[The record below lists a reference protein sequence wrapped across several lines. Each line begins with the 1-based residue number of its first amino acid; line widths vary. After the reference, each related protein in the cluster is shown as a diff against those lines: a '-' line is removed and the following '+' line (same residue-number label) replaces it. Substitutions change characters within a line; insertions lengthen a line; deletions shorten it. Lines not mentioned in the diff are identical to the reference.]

1 MTLLMTASFLVC
13 FFMGIPLALV
23 MGITGIV
30 VLIAMGVPLELV
42 AQRMFTG
49 IDSFP
54 LMAVPFF
61 ILAGDLMNRGGTTI
75 RIIGFAN
82 SLVGHIR
89 GGLAHACVV
98 ANMIFA
104 GISGSSVADASAIG
118 SIMIPSMEKNGYD
131 LDFSAALNSVAA
143 TIGPIIPPSIIMVIY
158 GVSVNVS
165 VGGLFA
171 AGFVPG
177 ILMGLALMIVVSR
190 ISKKRNYTMSEGF
203 SGKKV
208 AVEFKSSIWALLAPV
223 IILGGIL
230 GGIFT
235 PTEAAAV
242 AVIYSFFVGKFIF
255 REIAWKDLPG
265 ILFQSGIT
273 TGAILLI
280 ISLANVFAWVIAA
293 NQIPVK
299 LSALFLSATSNPYVF
314 LLIVNILLLIVGMF
328 METGAA
334 IILLAPILAPIAV
347 KLGVHPLHFGFMM
360 VLNLAIGM
368 ATPPVGVCLFVSCGI
383 TGLSLE
389 KVSAAT
395 IKFIFTLLGVL
406 LLVTYVAPI
415 SLFLPKLL
423 GFIR

>member
-1 MTLLMTASFLVC
+1 MIALMTITFVVC
-13 FFMGIPLALV
+13 FVMGIPLALV
-23 MGITGIV
+23 MGITGFSVI
-30 VLIAMGVPLELV
+30 LAMGVPLQLV

-61 ILAGDLMNRGGTTI
+61 ILAGDLMNRGGTTV

-89 GGLAHACVV
+89 GGLAHACIV

-104 GISGSSVADASAIG
+104 GISGSAVADASAIG

-131 LDFSAALNSVAA
+131 LDFSAALNSAAA

-171 AGFVPG
+171 AGFIPG
-177 ILMGLALMIVVSR
+177 IMLGLAMMIVVSR
-190 ISKKRNYTMSEGF
+190 VSRKKNYAMSEGF
-203 SGKKV
+203 SGARVRK
-208 AVEFKSSIWALLAPV
+208 ELKSSVWALMAPV

-230 GGIFT
+230 GGVFT

-242 AVIYSFFVGKFIF
+242 AVIYSFFVGKFVF
-255 REIAWKDLPG
+255 REITWKDLPG

-299 LSALFLSATSNPYVF
+299 LSSMFLSATSNPYVF

-334 IILLAPILAPIAV
+334 IILLAPILAPIATQ
-347 KLGVHPLHFGFMM
+347 LGVHPLHFGFMM

-389 KVSAAT
+389 KVSAAVMR
-395 IKFIFTLLGVL
+395 FVL
-406 LLVTYVAPI
+406 AEIAILTLVTYVAPI
-415 SLFLPKLL
+415 SLFLPRLL

>member
-1 MTLLMTASFLVC
+1 MTVLMTGVFLLC
-13 FFMGIPLALV
+13 FIIGIPLALV
-23 MGITGIV
+23 LGMTGMAVIF
-30 VLIAMGVPLELV
+30 AMGVPMQLV
-42 AQRMFTG
+42 AQRMFAG

-61 ILAGDLMNRGGTTI
+61 ILAGDLMNRGGTTA
-75 RIIGFAN
+75 RIIAFAD

-89 GGLAHACVV
+89 GGLAHANVL
-98 ANMIFA
+98 ASMIFA
-104 GISGSSVADASAIG
+104 GISGSAVADTSAIG
-118 SIMIPSMEKNGYD
+118 SIMIPSMEKSGYD
-131 LDFSAALNSVAA
+131 VDFSAAVTATSSV
-143 TIGPIIPPSIIMVIY
+143 IGPIIPPSIIMVIY

-171 AGFVPG
+171 AGFIPG
-177 ILMGLALMIVVSR
+177 ILMGIALMIVIYRV
-190 ISKKRNYTMSEGF
+190 SKKRNYPRSEGF
-203 SGKKV
+203 SSNRV
-208 AVEFKSSIWALLAPV
+208 AHEFRSSIWALMAPI

-230 GGIFT
+230 GGVFT

-242 AVIYSFFVGKFIF
+242 AVIYSFFVGKFVF
-255 REIAWKDLPG
+255 REIEWRDLPG

-273 TGAILLI
+273 TGAVLLI
-280 ISLANVFAWVIAA
+280 ISMANVFAWVVAA

-299 LSALFLSATSNPYVF
+299 LSSMFLSATSNPYVF

-347 KLGVHPLHFGFMM
+347 KLGIHPLHFGFMM

-389 KVSAAT
+389 RVSAASMR
-395 IKFIFTLLGVL
+395 FVAALLGVL

-415 SLFLPKLL
+415 SLFLPKML

>member
-1 MTLLMTASFLVC
+1 MTWVILISFVVTLVLGIPLAVVLGATG
-13 FFMGIPLALV
+13 FITLIFMGIPLEV
-23 MGITGIV
+23 
-30 VLIAMGVPLELV
+30 V

-75 RIIGFAN
+75 RLIDFAN

-89 GGLAHACVV
+89 GGLAHANVV
-98 ANMIFA
+98 ANMFMA

-118 SIMIPSMEKNGYD
+118 SITIPAMEKAGYD
-131 LDFSAALNSVAA
+131 RPFSAALTASAA

-158 GVSVNVS
+158 GVSVGVS

-171 AGFVPG
+171 AGFIPG
-177 ILMGLALMIVVSR
+177 VMLGLALMLIVYRESLKKNYPKEGCFYFGRMSKSR
-190 ISKKRNYTMSEGF
+190 YRSF
-203 SGKKV
+203 
-208 AVEFKSSIWALLAPV
+208 WALLAPL

-242 AVIYSFFVGKFIF
+242 AVVYSFFVGKFIF
-255 REIAWKDLPG
+255 REIKWRDLPR
-265 ILFQSGIT
+265 ILLDSGIT
-273 TGAILLI
+273 TATVLFI
-280 ISLANVFAWVIAA
+280 ISTANVFAWVIAA
-293 NQIPVK
+293 NMIPLRLANIF
-299 LSALFLSATSNPYVF
+299 LSVTDNPILFLLLVNVF
-314 LLIVNILLLIVGMF
+314 LLIVGMF
-328 METGAA
+328 MESGAA
-334 IILLAPILAPIAV
+334 IILLAPILAPIAHE
-347 KLGVHPLHFGFMM
+347 LGVDPLHFGFVM

-389 KVSAAT
+389 VISKNAM
-395 IKFIFTLLGVL
+395 KFIGAEIAVL
-406 LLVTYVAPI
+406 LVVTYIEPI
-415 SLFLPKLL
+415 SMWLPRLL
-423 GFIR
+423 GF

>member
-1 MTLLMTASFLVC
+1 
-13 FFMGIPLALV
+13 
-23 MGITGIV
+23 
-30 VLIAMGVPLELV
+30 
-42 AQRMFTG
+42 
-49 IDSFP
+49 
-54 LMAVPFF
+54 
-61 ILAGDLMNRGGTTI
+61 
-75 RIIGFAN
+75 
-82 SLVGHIR
+82 
-89 GGLAHACVV
+89 
-98 ANMIFA
+98 
-104 GISGSSVADASAIG
+104 
-118 SIMIPSMEKNGYD
+118 MIPSMEKNGYD
-131 LDFSAALNSVAA
+131 LDFSAALNSAAA

-171 AGFVPG
+171 AGFIPG
-177 ILMGLALMIVVSR
+177 IMLGLVLMLVVSR
-190 ISKKRNYTMSEGF
+190 VSKKKNYAMSDGF
-203 SGKKV
+203 SGARVRK
-208 AVEFKSSIWALLAPV
+208 ELKSSVWALMAPV

-230 GGIFT
+230 GGVFT

-242 AVIYSFFVGKFIF
+242 AVIYSFFVGKFVF
-255 REIAWKDLPG
+255 REITWKDLPG

-299 LSALFLSATSNPYVF
+299 LSSMFLSATSNPYVF

-334 IILLAPILAPIAV
+334 IILLAPILAPIATQ
-347 KLGVHPLHFGFMM
+347 LGVHPLHFGFMM

-389 KVSAAT
+389 KVSAAVMR
-395 IKFIFTLLGVL
+395 FVL
-406 LLVTYVAPI
+406 AQIAILILVTYVAPI
-415 SLFLPKLL
+415 SLFLPRLL

>member
-1 MTLLMTASFLVC
+1 MTYLMTAAFLVC

-30 VLIAMGVPLELV
+30 VLIAMGVPLEVV

-61 ILAGDLMNRGGTTI
+61 ILAGDLMNRGGTTV

-118 SIMIPSMEKNGYD
+118 SIMIPSMEKSGYD

-177 ILMGLALMIVVSR
+177 ILMGLALMIVVTR
-190 ISKKRNYTMSEGF
+190 VAKKKNYPTSEGF
-203 SGKKV
+203 SGKRV
-208 AVEFKSSIWALLAPV
+208 AAEFRSSVWALMAPI

-230 GGIFT
+230 GGVFT

-255 REIAWKDLPG
+255 REIAWKDVPH

-293 NQIPVK
+293 NQVPVK

-334 IILLAPILAPIAV
+334 IILLAPILAPIAA
-347 KLGVHPLHFGFMM
+347 KLGINPLHFGFMM

-389 KVSAAT
+389 KVSAAAMRFV
-395 IKFIFTLLGVL
+395 IALLGVL

>member
-1 MTLLMTASFLVC
+1 MITLIAVSFLVC
-13 FFMGIPLALV
+13 FLMGIPLALV
-23 MGITGIV
+23 LGITGLAAV
-30 VLIAMGVPLELV
+30 VVMGVPLQVV

-61 ILAGDLMNRGGTTI
+61 ILAGDLMNQGGTTI
-75 RIIGFAN
+75 RLIGFAN
-82 SLVGHIR
+82 SLIGHVK
-89 GGLAHACVV
+89 GGLAHANVV
-98 ANMIFA
+98 TNMLFA

-118 SIMIPSMEKNGYD
+118 SIMIPAMEKDGYEK
-131 LDFSAALNSVAA
+131 DFAAALTASAA

-158 GVSVNVS
+158 GVSVGVS

-177 ILMGLALMIVVSR
+177 VMMGLALMGVVYVQAKRKGYATFERFSLSR
-190 ISKKRNYTMSEGF
+190 VLKELKGAF
-203 SGKKV
+203 
-208 AVEFKSSIWALLAPV
+208 WALLAPV

-242 AVIYSFFVGKFIF
+242 AVVYSFIVGRFVY
-255 REIAWKDLPG
+255 RELAWKDIPT
-265 ILFQSGIT
+265 ILVNSGIT
-273 TGAILLI
+273 TAAILLI
-280 ISLANVFAWVIAA
+280 IAMANVFAWVIAA
-293 NQIPVK
+293 NMIPMKIAAV
-299 LSALFLSATSNPYVF
+299 FLSISDNPFIFLFVINIF
-314 LLIVNILLLIVGMF
+314 LLLVGMF

-334 IILLAPILAPIAV
+334 IILLAPILAPIATQ
-347 KLGVHPLHFGFMM
+347 LGINPLHFGFIM

-368 ATPPVGVCLFVSCGI
+368 ATPPVGVCLFVSCGL

-389 KVSAAT
+389 KISSAVY
-395 IKFIFTLLGVL
+395 KFIIAE
-406 LLVTYVAPI
+406 LVTLMIVTYIEPI

>member
-1 MTLLMTASFLVC
+1 MTALMAFSFVAC
-13 FFMGIPLALV
+13 FLLGIPLALV
-23 MGITGIV
+23 MGIAGMAVI
-30 VLIAMGVPLELV
+30 LAMGVPLQLI

-61 ILAGDLMNRGGTTI
+61 ILAGDLMNRGGTTV
-75 RIIGFAN
+75 RIIGFAD

-118 SIMIPSMEKNGYD
+118 SIMIPSMEKSGYD
-131 LDFSAALNSVAA
+131 LDFSAALNSAAA

-177 ILMGLALMIVVSR
+177 IMLGLALMVVVSR
-190 ISKKRNYTMSEGF
+190 VSKKKNYPKSEGF
-203 SGKKV
+203 SAAKVKK
-208 AVEFKSSIWALLAPV
+208 ELKGSFWALLAPV

-230 GGIFT
+230 GGVFT

-242 AVIYSFFVGKFIF
+242 AVVYAFLVGKFVF
-255 REIAWKDLPG
+255 RELAWKDLPG

-299 LSALFLSATSNPYVF
+299 LSSLFLSATSNPYIF
-314 LLIVNILLLIVGMF
+314 LLIVNLLLILVGMF

-334 IILLAPILAPIAV
+334 IILLAPILAPIAG
-347 KLGVHPLHFGFMM
+347 KLGIHPLHFGFMM

-368 ATPPVGVCLFVSCGI
+368 ITPPVGVCLFVSCGI

-389 KVSAAT
+389 KVSAAVMR
-395 IKFIFTLLGVL
+395 FAAAEFAVL
-406 LLVTYVAPI
+406 VLVTYIPSI
-415 SLFLPKLL
+415 SLALPRLL
-423 GFIR
+423 GFIQ

>member
-1 MTLLMTASFLVC
+1 MIALMTITFVVC
-13 FFMGIPLALV
+13 FVMGIPLALV
-23 MGITGIV
+23 MGITGFAVI
-30 VLIAMGVPLELV
+30 LAMGVPLQLV

-61 ILAGDLMNRGGTTI
+61 ILAGDLMNRGGTTV

-89 GGLAHACVV
+89 GGLAHACIV

-104 GISGSSVADASAIG
+104 GISGSAVADASAIG

-131 LDFSAALNSVAA
+131 LDFSAALNSAAA

-171 AGFVPG
+171 AGFIPG
-177 ILMGLALMIVVSR
+177 IMLGLAMMIVVSR
-190 ISKKRNYTMSEGF
+190 VSRKKNYAMSEGF
-203 SGKKV
+203 SGARVRK
-208 AVEFKSSIWALLAPV
+208 ELKSSVWALMAPV

-230 GGIFT
+230 GGVFT

-242 AVIYSFFVGKFIF
+242 AVIYSFFVGKFVF
-255 REIAWKDLPG
+255 REITWKDLPG

-299 LSALFLSATSNPYVF
+299 LSSMFLSATSNPYVF

-334 IILLAPILAPIAV
+334 IILLAPILAPIATQ
-347 KLGVHPLHFGFMM
+347 LGVHPLHFGFMM

-389 KVSAAT
+389 KVSAAVMR
-395 IKFIFTLLGVL
+395 FVL
-406 LLVTYVAPI
+406 AEIAILVLVTYVAPI
-415 SLFLPKLL
+415 SLFLPRLL

>member
-1 MTLLMTASFLVC
+1 MIALMTLSFVVC
-13 FFMGIPLALV
+13 FVMGIPLALV
-23 MGITGIV
+23 MGITGFAVI
-30 VLIAMGVPLELV
+30 LAMGVPLQLV

-61 ILAGDLMNRGGTTI
+61 ILAGDLMNRGGTTV

-89 GGLAHACVV
+89 SGLAHACVV

-104 GISGSSVADASAIG
+104 GISGSAVADASAIG

-131 LDFSAALNSVAA
+131 LDFSAALNSAAA

-171 AGFVPG
+171 AGFIPG
-177 ILMGLALMIVVSR
+177 IMLGLALMVVVSR
-190 ISKKRNYTMSEGF
+190 VSKKKNYAMSEGF
-203 SGKKV
+203 SGARVKK
-208 AVEFKSSIWALLAPV
+208 ELKSSVWALMAPV

-230 GGIFT
+230 GGVFT

-242 AVIYSFFVGKFIF
+242 AVVYSFFVGKFVF
-255 REIAWKDLPG
+255 REITWKDLPG

-299 LSALFLSATSNPYVF
+299 LSSMFLSATSNPYVF

-334 IILLAPILAPIAV
+334 IILLAPILAPIATQ
-347 KLGVHPLHFGFMM
+347 LGVHPLHFGFMM

-389 KVSAAT
+389 KVSAAVMRFV
-395 IKFIFTLLGVL
+395 IAQIAVL
-406 LLVTYVAPI
+406 VLVTYVAPI
-415 SLFLPKLL
+415 SLFLPRLL

>member
-1 MTLLMTASFLVC
+1 MTVLMTGVFLLC
-13 FFMGIPLALV
+13 FIIGIPLALV
-23 MGITGIV
+23 LGMTGMAVIF
-30 VLIAMGVPLELV
+30 AMGVPMQLV
-42 AQRMFTG
+42 AQRMFAG

-61 ILAGDLMNRGGTTI
+61 ILAGDLMNRGGTTA
-75 RIIGFAN
+75 RIIAFAD

-89 GGLAHACVV
+89 GGLAHANVL
-98 ANMIFA
+98 ASMIFA
-104 GISGSSVADASAIG
+104 GISGSAVADTSAIG
-118 SIMIPSMEKNGYD
+118 SIMIPSMEKSGYD
-131 LDFSAALNSVAA
+131 VDFSAAVTATSSV
-143 TIGPIIPPSIIMVIY
+143 IGPIIPPSIIMVIY

-171 AGFVPG
+171 AGFIPG
-177 ILMGLALMIVVSR
+177 ILMGIALMIVIYRV
-190 ISKKRNYTMSEGF
+190 SKKRNYPRSEGF
-203 SGKKV
+203 SSKRV
-208 AVEFKSSIWALLAPV
+208 AHEFRSSIWALMAPI

-230 GGIFT
+230 GGVFT

-242 AVIYSFFVGKFIF
+242 AVIYSFFVGKFVF
-255 REIAWKDLPG
+255 REIEWRDLPA

-273 TGAILLI
+273 TGAVLLI
-280 ISLANVFAWVIAA
+280 ISMANVFAWVVAA

-299 LSALFLSATSNPYVF
+299 LSSMFLSATSNPYVF

-347 KLGVHPLHFGFMM
+347 KLGIHPLHFGFMM

-389 KVSAAT
+389 RVSAASMR
-395 IKFIFTLLGVL
+395 FVAALLGVL

-415 SLFLPKLL
+415 SLFLPRML

>member
-1 MTLLMTASFLVC
+1 MSWLMFFAFTICFL
-13 FFMGIPLALV
+13 MGIPLAIV
-23 MGITGIV
+23 MGITGFAVI
-30 VLIAMGVPLELV
+30 LAMGVPLEVV

-118 SIMIPSMEKNGYD
+118 SIMIPSMEKSGYE

-171 AGFVPG
+171 AGFLPG
-177 ILMGLALMIVVSR
+177 ILMGLALMFVVSR
-190 ISKKRNYTMSEGF
+190 VARKRNYPVSEGF

-208 AVEFKSSIWALLAPV
+208 ALEFKSAIWALLAPV

-242 AVIYSFFVGKFIF
+242 AVIYAFFVGKFVF
-255 REIAWKDLPG
+255 KEITWKALPG
-265 ILFQSGIT
+265 ILFQSGAT

-280 ISLANVFAWVIAA
+280 ISFANVFAWVIAA
-293 NQIPVK
+293 NQVPVK
-299 LSALFLSATSNPYVF
+299 LSALFLSATSNPWVF

-347 KLGVHPLHFGFMM
+347 KLGIHPLHFGFMM

-368 ATPPVGVCLFVSCGI
+368 ATPPVGVCLFVGCGI
-383 TGLSLE
+383 SGLSLE
-389 KVSAAT
+389 KVSAAGMRFVVAL
-395 IKFIFTLLGVL
+395 IGVL
-406 LLVTYVAPI
+406 ALVTYVEPL
-415 SLFLPKLL
+415 SLFLPRLL

>member
-1 MTLLMTASFLVC
+1 MISLMLAAFAVC
-13 FFMGIPLALV
+13 FLLGIPLALV
-23 MGITGIV
+23 LGIAGFSVI
-30 VLIAMGVPLELV
+30 LAMGVPAQLL

-61 ILAGDLMNRGGTTI
+61 ILAGDLMNRGGTTA
-75 RIIGFAN
+75 RIISFAD

-89 GGLAHACVV
+89 GGLAHA
-98 ANMIFA
+98 NILGSMIFA
-104 GISGSSVADASAIG
+104 GISGSAVADTSAIG

-131 LDFSAALNSVAA
+131 LDFSAAVTASSSV
-143 TIGPIIPPSIIMVIY
+143 IGPIIPPSIIMVIY

-177 ILMGLALMIVVSR
+177 ILLGVSLMLVVWR
-190 ISKKRNYTMSEGF
+190 ISGVRNYPMSEGF
-203 SGKKV
+203 SGRRVVK
-208 AVEFKSSIWALLAPV
+208 EFRNAAWALFAPV

-230 GGIFT
+230 GGVFT

-242 AVIYSFFVGKFIF
+242 AVVYSFFVGKFVF
-255 REIAWKDLPG
+255 KEITWRDLPH

-293 NQIPVK
+293 NQIPAK
-299 LSALFLSATSNPYVF
+299 LAALFLAATSTPYVF
-314 LLIVNILLLIVGMF
+314 LLLVNVLLLIVGMF

-334 IILLAPILAPIAV
+334 IILLAPILAPVATQ
-347 KLGVHPLHFGFMM
+347 LGIHPLHFGFIV

-368 ATPPVGVCLFVSCGI
+368 ATPPVGVCLFVACGI
-383 TGLSLE
+383 TGMSLE
-389 KVSAAT
+389 RLSKAVVPFIAA
-395 IKFIFTLLGVL
+395 LVGVL
-406 LLVTYVAPI
+406 VLVTYVAPI
-415 SLFLPKLL
+415 SLFLPRLL

>member
-1 MTLLMTASFLVC
+1 MIALMTITFVVC
-13 FFMGIPLALV
+13 FVMGIPLALV
-23 MGITGIV
+23 MGITGFAVI
-30 VLIAMGVPLELV
+30 LAMGVPLQLV

-61 ILAGDLMNRGGTTI
+61 ILAGDLMNRGGTTV

-89 GGLAHACVV
+89 GGLAHACIV

-104 GISGSSVADASAIG
+104 GISGSAVADASAIG

-131 LDFSAALNSVAA
+131 LDFSAALNSAAA

-171 AGFVPG
+171 AGFIPG
-177 ILMGLALMIVVSR
+177 IMLGLAMMIVVSR
-190 ISKKRNYTMSEGF
+190 VSRKKNYAMSEGF
-203 SGKKV
+203 SGARVRK
-208 AVEFKSSIWALLAPV
+208 ELKSSVWALMAPV

-230 GGIFT
+230 GGVFT

-242 AVIYSFFVGKFIF
+242 AVIYSFFVGKFVF
-255 REIAWKDLPG
+255 REITWKDLPG

-299 LSALFLSATSNPYVF
+299 LSSMFLSATSNPYVF

-334 IILLAPILAPIAV
+334 IILLAPILAPIATQ
-347 KLGVHPLHFGFMM
+347 LGVHPLHFGFMM

-389 KVSAAT
+389 KVSAAVMR
-395 IKFIFTLLGVL
+395 FVL
-406 LLVTYVAPI
+406 AEIAILTLVTYVAPI
-415 SLFLPKLL
+415 SLFLPRLL

>member
-1 MTLLMTASFLVC
+1 MTWIILISFVVTLVLGIPLAVVLGATG
-13 FFMGIPLALV
+13 FITLIFMGIPLEV
-23 MGITGIV
+23 
-30 VLIAMGVPLELV
+30 V

-75 RIIGFAN
+75 RLIDFAN

-89 GGLAHACVV
+89 GGLAHANVV
-98 ANMIFA
+98 ANMFMA

-118 SIMIPSMEKNGYD
+118 SIMIPAMEKAGYD
-131 LDFSAALNSVAA
+131 RPFSAALTASAA

-158 GVSVNVS
+158 GVSVGVS

-171 AGFVPG
+171 AGFIPG
-177 ILMGLALMIVVSR
+177 VMLGLALMLIVYRESL
-190 ISKKRNYTMSEGF
+190 KNNYPKEGHF
-203 SGKKV
+203 SFGRM
-208 AVEFKSSIWALLAPV
+208 FKSLYRSFWALLAPL

-242 AVIYSFFVGKFIF
+242 AVVYSFFIGKFVF
-255 REIAWKDLPG
+255 REIKWRDLPR
-265 ILFQSGIT
+265 ILLDSGIT
-273 TGAILLI
+273 TATVLFI
-280 ISLANVFAWVIAA
+280 ISTANVFAWVIAA
-293 NQIPVK
+293 NMIPLRLANIF
-299 LSALFLSATSNPYVF
+299 LSITDNPLLFLVLVNIF
-314 LLIVNILLLIVGMF
+314 LLVVGMF
-328 METGAA
+328 MESGAA
-334 IILLAPILAPIAV
+334 IILLAPILAPIAHR
-347 KLGVHPLHFGFMM
+347 LGIDPLHFGFVM

-389 KVSAAT
+389 VISKNAM
-395 IKFIFTLLGVL
+395 KFIGAEIAVL
-406 LLVTYVAPI
+406 LIVTYIEPI
-415 SLFLPKLL
+415 SMWLPKLL
-423 GFIR
+423 GF

>member
-1 MTLLMTASFLVC
+1 MIALMTITFVVC
-13 FFMGIPLALV
+13 FVMGIPLALV
-23 MGITGIV
+23 MGITGFSVI
-30 VLIAMGVPLELV
+30 LAMGVPLQLV

-61 ILAGDLMNRGGTTI
+61 ILAGDLMNRGGTTV

-89 GGLAHACVV
+89 GGLAHACIV

-104 GISGSSVADASAIG
+104 GISGSAVADASAIG

-131 LDFSAALNSVAA
+131 LDFSAALNSAAA

-171 AGFVPG
+171 AGFIPG
-177 ILMGLALMIVVSR
+177 IMLGLVLMLVVSR
-190 ISKKRNYTMSEGF
+190 VSKKKNYAMSEGF
-203 SGKKV
+203 SGARVRK
-208 AVEFKSSIWALLAPV
+208 ELKSSVWALMAPV

-230 GGIFT
+230 GGVFT

-242 AVIYSFFVGKFIF
+242 AVIYSFFVGKFVF
-255 REIAWKDLPG
+255 REITWKDLPG

-299 LSALFLSATSNPYVF
+299 LSSMFLSATSNPYVF

-334 IILLAPILAPIAV
+334 IILLAPILAPIATQ
-347 KLGVHPLHFGFMM
+347 LGVHPLHFGFMM

-389 KVSAAT
+389 KVSAAVMR
-395 IKFIFTLLGVL
+395 FVL
-406 LLVTYVAPI
+406 AEIAILVLVTYVAPI
-415 SLFLPKLL
+415 SLFLPRLL

>member
-131 LDFSAALNSVAA
+131 LDFSAALDSVAA

-389 KVSAAT
+389 KVSAAAMR
-395 IKFIFTLLGVL
+395 FVFALLGVL

-415 SLFLPKLL
+415 SLFMPKLL

>member
-1 MTLLMTASFLVC
+1 MIALMTITFVVC
-13 FFMGIPLALV
+13 FVMGIPLALV
-23 MGITGIV
+23 MGITGFAVI
-30 VLIAMGVPLELV
+30 LAMGVPLQLV

-61 ILAGDLMNRGGTTI
+61 ILAGDLMNRGGTTV

-89 GGLAHACVV
+89 GGLAHACIV

-104 GISGSSVADASAIG
+104 GISGSAVADASAIG

-131 LDFSAALNSVAA
+131 LDFSAALNSAAA

-171 AGFVPG
+171 AGFIPG
-177 ILMGLALMIVVSR
+177 IMLGLAMMIVVSR
-190 ISKKRNYTMSEGF
+190 VSRKKSYAMSEGF
-203 SGKKV
+203 SGARVRK
-208 AVEFKSSIWALLAPV
+208 ELKSSVWALMAPV

-230 GGIFT
+230 GGVFT

-242 AVIYSFFVGKFIF
+242 AVIYSFFVGKFVF
-255 REIAWKDLPG
+255 REITWKDLPG

-299 LSALFLSATSNPYVF
+299 LSSMFLSATSNPYVF

-334 IILLAPILAPIAV
+334 IILLAPILAPIATQ
-347 KLGVHPLHFGFMM
+347 LGVHPLHFGFMM

-389 KVSAAT
+389 KVSAAVMR
-395 IKFIFTLLGVL
+395 FVL
-406 LLVTYVAPI
+406 AEIAILTLVTYVAPI
-415 SLFLPKLL
+415 SLFLPRLL

>member
-1 MTLLMTASFLVC
+1 MIALMTITFVVC
-13 FFMGIPLALV
+13 FVMGIPLALV
-23 MGITGIV
+23 MGITGFSVI
-30 VLIAMGVPLELV
+30 LAMGVPLQLV

-61 ILAGDLMNRGGTTI
+61 ILAGDLMNRGGTTV

-89 GGLAHACVV
+89 GGLAHACIV

-104 GISGSSVADASAIG
+104 GISGSAVADASAIG

-131 LDFSAALNSVAA
+131 LDFSAALNSAAA

-171 AGFVPG
+171 AGFIPG
-177 ILMGLALMIVVSR
+177 IMLGLAMMIVVSR
-190 ISKKRNYTMSEGF
+190 VSRKKNYAMSEGF
-203 SGKKV
+203 SGARVRK
-208 AVEFKSSIWALLAPV
+208 ELKSSVWALMAPV

-230 GGIFT
+230 GGVFT

-242 AVIYSFFVGKFIF
+242 AVIYSFFVGKFVF
-255 REIAWKDLPG
+255 REITWKDLPG

-299 LSALFLSATSNPYVF
+299 LSSMFLSATSNPYVF

-328 METGAA
+328 METG
-334 IILLAPILAPIAV
+334 
-347 KLGVHPLHFGFMM
+347 
-360 VLNLAIGM
+360 
-368 ATPPVGVCLFVSCGI
+368 PPSSCWRR
-383 TGLSLE
+383 S
-389 KVSAAT
+389 SR
-395 IKFIFTLLGVL
+395 
-406 LLVTYVAPI
+406 P
-415 SLFLPKLL
+415 
-423 GFIR
+423 

>member
-1 MTLLMTASFLVC
+1 MTVLMTGVFLLC
-13 FFMGIPLALV
+13 FIIGIPLALV
-23 MGITGIV
+23 LGMTGMAVIF
-30 VLIAMGVPLELV
+30 AMGVPMQLV
-42 AQRMFTG
+42 AQRMFAG

-61 ILAGDLMNRGGTTI
+61 ILAGDLMNRGGTTA
-75 RIIGFAN
+75 RIIAFAD

-89 GGLAHACVV
+89 GGLAHANVL
-98 ANMIFA
+98 ASMIFA
-104 GISGSSVADASAIG
+104 GISGSAVADTSAIG
-118 SIMIPSMEKNGYD
+118 SIMIPSMEKSGYD
-131 LDFSAALNSVAA
+131 VDFSAAVTATSSV
-143 TIGPIIPPSIIMVIY
+143 IGPIIPPSIIMVIY

-171 AGFVPG
+171 AGFIPG
-177 ILMGLALMIVVSR
+177 ILMGIALMIVIYRV
-190 ISKKRNYTMSEGF
+190 SKKRNYPRSEGF
-203 SGKKV
+203 SSKRV
-208 AVEFKSSIWALLAPV
+208 AHEFRSSIWALMAPI

-230 GGIFT
+230 GGVFT

-242 AVIYSFFVGKFIF
+242 AVIYSFFVGKFVF
-255 REIAWKDLPG
+255 REIEWRDLPA

-273 TGAILLI
+273 TGAVLLI
-280 ISLANVFAWVIAA
+280 ISMANVFAWVVAA

-299 LSALFLSATSNPYVF
+299 LSSMFLSATSNPYVF

-347 KLGVHPLHFGFMM
+347 KLGIHPLHFGFMM

-389 KVSAAT
+389 RVSAASMR
-395 IKFIFTLLGVL
+395 FVAALLGVL

-415 SLFLPKLL
+415 SLFLPKML

>member
-1 MTLLMTASFLVC
+1 MTVLMTGVFLLC
-13 FFMGIPLALV
+13 FIIGIPLALV
-23 MGITGIV
+23 LGMTGMAVIF
-30 VLIAMGVPLELV
+30 AMGVPMQLV
-42 AQRMFTG
+42 AQRMFAG

-61 ILAGDLMNRGGTTI
+61 ILAGDLMNRGGTTA
-75 RIIGFAN
+75 RIIAFAD

-89 GGLAHACVV
+89 GGLAHANVL
-98 ANMIFA
+98 ASMIFA
-104 GISGSSVADASAIG
+104 GISGSAVADTSAIG
-118 SIMIPSMEKNGYD
+118 SIMIPSMEKSGYD
-131 LDFSAALNSVAA
+131 VDFSAAVTATSSV
-143 TIGPIIPPSIIMVIY
+143 IGPIIPPSIIMVIY

-171 AGFVPG
+171 AGFIPG
-177 ILMGLALMIVVSR
+177 ILMGIALMIVIYRV
-190 ISKKRNYTMSEGF
+190 SKKRNSPRSEGF
-203 SGKKV
+203 SSKRV
-208 AVEFKSSIWALLAPV
+208 AHEFRSSIWALMAPI

-230 GGIFT
+230 GGVFT

-242 AVIYSFFVGKFIF
+242 AVIYSFFVGKFVF
-255 REIAWKDLPG
+255 REIEWRDLPA

-273 TGAILLI
+273 TGAVLLI
-280 ISLANVFAWVIAA
+280 ISMANVFAWVVAA

-299 LSALFLSATSNPYVF
+299 LSSMFLSATSNPYVF

-347 KLGVHPLHFGFMM
+347 KLGIHPLHFGFMM

-389 KVSAAT
+389 RVSAASMR
-395 IKFIFTLLGVL
+395 FVAALLGVL
-406 LLVTYVAPI
+406 LLVTYGAPI
-415 SLFLPKLL
+415 SLFLPKML

>member
-1 MTLLMTASFLVC
+1 MTWVILISFVVTLVLGIPLAVVLGATGFMTLI
-13 FFMGIPLALV
+13 FMGIPLEV
-23 MGITGIV
+23 
-30 VLIAMGVPLELV
+30 V

-75 RIIGFAN
+75 RLINFAN

-89 GGLAHACVV
+89 GGLAHANVV
-98 ANMIFA
+98 ANMFMA

-118 SIMIPSMEKNGYD
+118 SITIPAMEKAGYD
-131 LDFSAALNSVAA
+131 RPFSAALTASAA

-158 GVSVNVS
+158 GVSVGVS

-171 AGFVPG
+171 AGFIPG
-177 ILMGLALMIVVSR
+177 VMLGLALMVIVYRESLKKNYPKEGCFSFGR
-190 ISKKRNYTMSEGF
+190 MSKSLYRSF
-203 SGKKV
+203 
-208 AVEFKSSIWALLAPV
+208 WALLAPL

-242 AVIYSFFVGKFIF
+242 AVVYSFFVGKFVF
-255 REIAWKDLPG
+255 HEIKWRDLPR
-265 ILFQSGIT
+265 ILLDSGIT
-273 TGAILLI
+273 TATVLFI
-280 ISLANVFAWVIAA
+280 ISTANVFAWVIAA
-293 NQIPVK
+293 NMIPLRLANIF
-299 LSALFLSATSNPYVF
+299 LSVTDNPLLFLVLVNIF
-314 LLIVNILLLIVGMF
+314 LLVVGMF
-328 METGAA
+328 MESGAA
-334 IILLAPILAPIAV
+334 IILLAPILAPIAHR
-347 KLGVHPLHFGFMM
+347 LGVDPLHFGFVM

-389 KVSAAT
+389 VISKNAM
-395 IKFIFTLLGVL
+395 KFIGAEIAVL
-406 LLVTYVAPI
+406 LVVTYVEPI
-415 SLFLPKLL
+415 SMWLPKLL
-423 GFIR
+423 GF

>member
-1 MTLLMTASFLVC
+1 MSALMFFSFAVC
-13 FFMGIPLALV
+13 FLMGIPLALV
-23 MGITGIV
+23 MGITGMAVI
-30 VLIAMGVPLELV
+30 LAMGVPLQLV

-61 ILAGDLMNRGGTTI
+61 ILAGDLMNRGGTTA
-75 RIIGFAN
+75 RIVTFAN

-89 GGLAHACVV
+89 GGLAHACIV

-104 GISGSSVADASAIG
+104 GISGSAVADASAIG

-131 LDFSAALNSVAA
+131 LDFSAALNSAAA

-171 AGFVPG
+171 AGFLPG
-177 ILMGLALMIVVSR
+177 ILMGFALMIVVSR
-190 ISKKRNYTMSEGF
+190 TAKKRNYPMSEGF

-208 AVEFKSSIWALLAPV
+208 ASEFVSAVWALMAPV

-230 GGIFT
+230 GGVFT

-255 REIAWKDLPG
+255 REIAWRDLPG

-293 NQIPVK
+293 NQVPLR
-299 LSALFLSATSNPYVF
+299 LSSLFLSATDNPYVF
-314 LLIVNILLLIVGMF
+314 LLIVNILLLLVGMF

-347 KLGVHPLHFGFMM
+347 QMGIHPLHFGFVM

-389 KVSAAT
+389 RISAAVMRFVLAQVA
-395 IKFIFTLLGVL
+395 IL

-415 SLFLPKLL
+415 SLLLPKFL